1 MNRGGVKRTM
11 RGNVRE
17 AEVFFNIA
25 QRRKKSISPG
35 KKHGKQFVF
44 AVRTFS
50 GKQARKNALS
60 PDDPAPRK
68 IEACQPAQREGRLR
82 NPEEMTAEK
91 NGNLRGEDILTALT
105 GCGTGIRGRDPARLS
120 FNAATGACGR
130 RPPNGRRFQL
140 PENKA
145 ATADRENE
153 ASRSVSATGRFRFA
167 FVCGKPCRI
176 SLRC

>member
-25 QRRKKSISPG
+25 QRRKKSISPE

-68 IEACQPAQREGRLR
+68 IEACQPAQREGRQR

-91 NGNLRGEDILTALT
+91 KRKPQGRGYFDRIDRLRHGDPGEGSRKAVHQCRDRRMRTASAE
-105 GCGTGIRGRDPARLS
+105 R
-120 FNAATGACGR
+120 
-130 RPPNGRRFQL
+130 
-140 PENKA
+140 KK
-145 ATADRENE
+145 
-153 ASRSVSATGRFRFA
+153 VSAAGE
-167 FVCGKPCRI
+167 
-176 SLRC
+176 